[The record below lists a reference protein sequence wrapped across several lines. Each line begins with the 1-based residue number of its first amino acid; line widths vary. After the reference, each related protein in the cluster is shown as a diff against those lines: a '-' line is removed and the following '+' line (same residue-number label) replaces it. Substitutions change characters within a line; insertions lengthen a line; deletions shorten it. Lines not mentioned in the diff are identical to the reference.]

1 MSYTT
6 DEGLTVTQQ
15 TTSVRPGDEAKV
27 LAGAPSGLPGGIGDL
42 LHVVG
47 VLVSDVAEIKAML
60 GLDTPAPTQT
70 DVKDSG
76 LDVAQTVPPVRP
88 GDEATTGWTD
98 PGDLPPPAPVAEA
111 PAVDPTKDPATV
123 PLGGAAG
130 AATGDASQPAEQ
142 DREAAISRMPNWA
155 QDLIHKGEG
164 LVGGV

>member
-47 VLVSDVAEIKAML
+47 VLVSDVAEIKTKL

-76 LDVAQTVPPVRP
+76 LDVAQTVPSVRA

-111 PAVDPTKDPATV
+111 TPVDPTAPPATT
-123 PLGGAAG
+123 PLGGSG
-130 AATGDASQPAEQ
+130 TSTGDASQPAEE
-142 DREAAISRMPNWA
+142 DRETAISRMPNWA